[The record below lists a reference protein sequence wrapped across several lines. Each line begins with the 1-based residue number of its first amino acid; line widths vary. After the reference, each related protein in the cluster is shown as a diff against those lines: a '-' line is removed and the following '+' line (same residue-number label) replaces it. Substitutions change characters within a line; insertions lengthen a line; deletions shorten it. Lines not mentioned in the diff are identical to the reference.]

1 MTTYALAQL
10 TDVTMGPDIVAYL
23 GAIDATLEPFG
34 GTFVLHGGG
43 NRQALEGDIAGD
55 IIMIAFPHRKAAE
68 DWYASP
74 AYQAIL
80 PLRTMNSTGNA
91 ILIDGVGP
99 GHKATD
105 ILMG

>member
-1 MTTYALAQL
+1 
-10 TDVTMGPDIVAYL
+10 
-23 GAIDATLEPFG
+23 
-34 GTFVLHGGG
+34 
-43 NRQALEGDIAGD
+43 
-55 IIMIAFPHRKAAE
+55 MIAFPHRKAAE

-105 ILMG
+105 ILAG